1 MNFKCLLIAIAW
13 CPTLLFAQKYN
24 IKKGKITEGNS
35 LIATYDGKGGILA
48 LFNLTISS
56 PGNKPL
62 INIKEKYFDLRNP
75 LRRNDTR
82 WAEITFFGNPEKKAG
97 YLFPNNTRYLEKEL
111 LGLLFDND
119 KPSLIQGEALN
130 EQAVND
136 YIKAHKYDFVTDS
149 LYIRQF
155 EKENKERILP
165 ALSRDKKAPVELRY
179 DDKYKNESE
188 TSIVHNVFQDGVL
201 LGKVEKILT
210 SAVSGGIY
218 YICWKRVLTPY
229 SFEGETMDAAMF
241 AFMIPADGNFDSELI
256 WMVDKSRHKIK
267 ITDRANAE
275 SQLVNWMVTWG
286 EW

>member
-13 CPTLLFAQKYN
+13 CPSLLFAQKYN
-24 IKKGKITEGNS
+24 IKKGKITVGNS

-48 LFNLTISS
+48 FFNLTISS

-62 INIKEKYFDLRNP
+62 INIKERYFDLRNP
-75 LRRNDTR
+75 LRKNDTR
-82 WAEITFFGNPEKKAG
+82 WAEITFFDNPGKKAG
-97 YLFPNNTRYLEKEL
+97 YLFPNNTRYLEKDL

-136 YIKAHKYDFVTDS
+136 FIKAHKYDFVTDS

-165 ALSRDKKAPVELRY
+165 TLSRDKKAPVELRY
-179 DDKYKNESE
+179 DDKYNNESE
-188 TSIVHNVFQDGVL
+188 TTIVHNVFQDGVL

-210 SAVSGGIY
+210 PSITGGVY
-218 YICWKRVLTPY
+218 YICWKRVLAPY
-229 SFEGETMDAAMF
+229 SFEGEKMDAAML
-241 AFMIPADGNFDSELI
+241 AFMCPADGNFDSELV
-256 WMVDKSRHKIK
+256 WMVDKSKHKIK

-286 EW
+286 GW